1 MKTTGIIAIG
11 ATLLLAAT
19 ACSSNIN
26 GEHENFTRY
35 VNTRI
40 GTGGHGHV
48 FYGANVPFGMVQLG
62 PTSIPQEWDWCSGY
76 HISDSTVIGF
86 PHTHLSG
93 TGIGDLHDVTLMP
106 VTGTVTYA
114 RGNAADPQSG
124 LWSYSDRSCETAR
137 PGYYATRLT
146 RYDID
151 VELTATARVGFHK
164 YTFNHPDSAAIVI
177 DLQNGGGWDR
187 ATEASVF
194 RISDTM
200 LGGYRYSR
208 GWANDQRIYFVAE
221 FSQPVISL
229 DFATDGDIFT
239 PDSCRGTI
247 VYARANIEARADNP
261 VYVKVA
267 LSPVSTD
274 NARLNLKAEL
284 PGWDF
289 DRCVTRADSAWNS
302 ELSKIRISTADTTKR
317 EIFYTALYHTMIAPS
332 LFCDVNGDYRGADGK
347 IYNSSDFKT
356 YTTFSCWDTYRAAH
370 PLMSIIHPE
379 LTRDVVNTFLSIY
392 DRQGKLPVWHLMGC
406 ETNTMVGN
414 PGICILADAVTKGYA
429 DDPRRAYEALRNS
442 AMLDERGMGL
452 RKQYGYIPCDMMK
465 ESVAYDMEYAIADY
479 GVAQV
484 AKMVG
489 DTAGYDYFTQRSHSY
504 RNLFD
509 PGTRFMRG
517 KDSDGKFREPFNPIS
532 SDHRNDD
539 YCEGNAWQYTFLVPH
554 DLTGLV
560 GCFPSQEDFIAKL
573 DSLFTVDSQLEGDVI
588 SPDISGMIGQYAH
601 GNEPSH
607 HIAYFY
613 TMLGRPWQTADRV
626 RQILGTLYT
635 AQPDGLCG
643 NEDVGA
649 MSAWYV
655 LSALGFYQVEPAG
668 GRYYFGS
675 PLLDKATI
683 KVPGGKFIITAHNNS
698 DANRY
703 IQSINLNGMPYHK
716 AWIDFADIT
725 AGGTLEIEMGNKP
738 VKWY

>member
-124 LWSYSDRSCETAR
+124 LWSYSDRSYETAR

-239 PDSCRGTI
+239 PDSCQGTI

-655 LSALGFYQVEPAG
+655 LSALGFYQVEPAV

-703 IQSINLNGMPYHK
+703 IQSINLNGLPYHK

>member
-465 ESVAYDMEYAIADY
+465 ESVAYDMEYAVADY

-484 AKMVG
+484 AKMVD
-489 DTAGYDYFTQRSHSY
+489 DTAGYDYFTRRSHSY

-509 PGTRFMRG
+509 PATRFMRG
-517 KDSDGKFREPFNPIS
+517 KDSNGKFREPFSPIA

-554 DLTGLV
+554 DIDGLA
-560 GCFPSQEDFIAKL
+560 GCFPSQKEFIAKL
-573 DSLFTVDSQLEGDVI
+573 DSLFTTGSQLEGDVI

-703 IQSINLNGMPYHK
+703 IQSINLNGLPYHK

>member
-1 MKTTGIIAIG
+1 
-11 ATLLLAAT
+11 
-19 ACSSNIN
+19 
-26 GEHENFTRY
+26 
-35 VNTRI
+35 
-40 GTGGHGHV
+40 
-48 FYGANVPFGMVQLG
+48 
-62 PTSIPQEWDWCSGY
+62 
-76 HISDSTVIGF
+76 
-86 PHTHLSG
+86 
-93 TGIGDLHDVTLMP
+93 
-106 VTGTVTYA
+106 
-114 RGNAADPQSG
+114 
-124 LWSYSDRSCETAR
+124 
-137 PGYYATRLT
+137 
-146 RYDID
+146 
-151 VELTATARVGFHK
+151 
-164 YTFNHPDSAAIVI
+164 
-177 DLQNGGGWDR
+177 
-187 ATEASVF
+187 
-194 RISDTM
+194 
-200 LGGYRYSR
+200 
-208 GWANDQRIYFVAE
+208 
-221 FSQPVISL
+221 
-229 DFATDGDIFT
+229 
-239 PDSCRGTI
+239 
-247 VYARANIEARADNP
+247 
-261 VYVKVA
+261 
-267 LSPVSTD
+267 
-274 NARLNLKAEL
+274 
-284 PGWDF
+284 
-289 DRCVTRADSAWNS
+289 
-302 ELSKIRISTADTTKR
+302 
-317 EIFYTALYHTMIAPS
+317 
-332 LFCDVNGDYRGADGK
+332 
-347 IYNSSDFKT
+347 
-356 YTTFSCWDTYRAAH
+356 
-370 PLMSIIHPE
+370 
-379 LTRDVVNTFLSIY
+379 
-392 DRQGKLPVWHLMGC
+392 
-406 ETNTMVGN
+406 MVGN

-489 DTAGYDYFTQRSHSY
+489 DTAGYDYFTRRSHSY

-560 GCFPSQEDFIAKL
+560 GCFLSQEDFIAKL

>member
-124 LWSYSDRSCETAR
+124 LWSYSDRSYETAR

-317 EIFYTALYHTMIAPS
+317 EIFYAALYHTMIAPS

-347 IYNSSDFKT
+347 IYNNSDFKT

>member
-124 LWSYSDRSCETAR
+124 LWSYSDRSYETAR

-208 GWANDQRIYFVAE
+208 GWANDQRIYLVAE

-289 DRCVTRADSAWNS
+289 DRCVTRADSAWNR

-317 EIFYTALYHTMIAPS
+317 EIFYAALYHTMIAPS

-489 DTAGYDYFTQRSHSY
+489 DTAGYDYFTRRSHSY

>member
-124 LWSYSDRSCETAR
+124 LWSYSDRSYETAR

-317 EIFYTALYHTMIAPS
+317 EIFYAALYHTMIAPS

-414 PGICILADAVTKGYA
+414 PGICILADVVTKGYA

-703 IQSINLNGMPYHK
+703 IQSINLNGLPYHK

>member
-124 LWSYSDRSCETAR
+124 LWSYSDRSYETAR

-317 EIFYTALYHTMIAPS
+317 EIFYAALYHTMIAPS

-406 ETNTMVGN
+406 ETNTMVGT

-429 DDPRRAYEALRNS
+429 DNPRRAYEALRNS
-442 AMLDERGMGL
+442 AMLDERGMEL

>member
-124 LWSYSDRSCETAR
+124 LWSYSDRSYETAR

-317 EIFYTALYHTMIAPS
+317 EIFYAALYHTMIAPS

>member
-124 LWSYSDRSCETAR
+124 LWSYSDRSYETAR

-317 EIFYTALYHTMIAPS
+317 EIFYAALYHTMIAPS

-489 DTAGYDYFTQRSHSY
+489 DTAGYDYFTRRSHSY

-683 KVPGGKFIITAHNNS
+683 KVPGGKFIITTHNNS

>member
-124 LWSYSDRSCETAR
+124 LWSYSDRSYETAR

-317 EIFYTALYHTMIAPS
+317 VIFYAALYHTMIAPS

-429 DDPRRAYEALRNS
+429 DNPRRAYEALRNS

-465 ESVAYDMEYAIADY
+465 ESVAYDMEYAVADY

>member
-392 DRQGKLPVWHLMGC
+392 DKQGKLPVWHLMGC

-429 DDPRRAYEALRNS
+429 DQPYRAYEALRNS

-465 ESVAYDMEYAIADY
+465 ESVAYDMEYAVADY

-560 GCFPSQEDFIAKL
+560 GCFPSQENFIMKL

-703 IQSINLNGMPYHK
+703 IQSINLNGLPYHK

>member
-11 ATLLLAAT
+11 AMLLLAAT

-35 VNTRI
+35 ENTRI

-124 LWSYSDRSCETAR
+124 LWSYSDRSYETAR

-317 EIFYTALYHTMIAPS
+317 EIFYAALYHTMIAPS

-489 DTAGYDYFTQRSHSY
+489 DTAGYDYFTRRSHSY

>member
-11 ATLLLAAT
+11 AMLLLAAT

-35 VNTRI
+35 ENTRI

-124 LWSYSDRSCETAR
+124 LWSYSDRSYETAR

-317 EIFYTALYHTMIAPS
+317 EIFYAALYHTMIAPS

>member
-465 ESVAYDMEYAIADY
+465 ESVAYDMEYAVADY

-489 DTAGYDYFTQRSHSY
+489 DTAGYDYFTRRSHSY

-509 PGTRFMRG
+509 PATRFMRG
-517 KDSDGKFREPFNPIS
+517 KDSNGKFREPFSPIA

-554 DLTGLV
+554 DIDGLA
-560 GCFPSQEDFIAKL
+560 GCFPSQKEFIAKL
-573 DSLFTVDSQLEGDVI
+573 DSLFTTGSQLEGDVI

-703 IQSINLNGMPYHK
+703 IQSINLNGLPYHK

>member
-124 LWSYSDRSCETAR
+124 LWSYSDRSYETAR

-261 VYVKVA
+261 VYVKVE

-317 EIFYTALYHTMIAPS
+317 EIFYAALYHTMIAPS

-489 DTAGYDYFTQRSHSY
+489 DTAGYDYFTRRSHSY

-683 KVPGGKFIITAHNNS
+683 KVPGGKFIITTHNNS

>member
-1 MKTTGIIAIG
+1 
-11 ATLLLAAT
+11 
-19 ACSSNIN
+19 
-26 GEHENFTRY
+26 
-35 VNTRI
+35 
-40 GTGGHGHV
+40 
-48 FYGANVPFGMVQLG
+48 
-62 PTSIPQEWDWCSGY
+62 
-76 HISDSTVIGF
+76 
-86 PHTHLSG
+86 
-93 TGIGDLHDVTLMP
+93 
-106 VTGTVTYA
+106 
-114 RGNAADPQSG
+114 
-124 LWSYSDRSCETAR
+124 
-137 PGYYATRLT
+137 
-146 RYDID
+146 
-151 VELTATARVGFHK
+151 
-164 YTFNHPDSAAIVI
+164 
-177 DLQNGGGWDR
+177 
-187 ATEASVF
+187 
-194 RISDTM
+194 
-200 LGGYRYSR
+200 
-208 GWANDQRIYFVAE
+208 
-221 FSQPVISL
+221 
-229 DFATDGDIFT
+229 
-239 PDSCRGTI
+239 
-247 VYARANIEARADNP
+247 
-261 VYVKVA
+261 
-267 LSPVSTD
+267 
-274 NARLNLKAEL
+274 
-284 PGWDF
+284 
-289 DRCVTRADSAWNS
+289 
-302 ELSKIRISTADTTKR
+302 
-317 EIFYTALYHTMIAPS
+317 
-332 LFCDVNGDYRGADGK
+332 
-347 IYNSSDFKT
+347 
-356 YTTFSCWDTYRAAH
+356 
-370 PLMSIIHPE
+370 
-379 LTRDVVNTFLSIY
+379 
-392 DRQGKLPVWHLMGC
+392 
-406 ETNTMVGN
+406 
-414 PGICILADAVTKGYA
+414 
-429 DDPRRAYEALRNS
+429 
-442 AMLDERGMGL
+442 MLDERGMGL

-489 DTAGYDYFTQRSHSY
+489 DTAGYDYFTRRSHSY

>member
-124 LWSYSDRSCETAR
+124 LWSYSDRSYETAR

-146 RYDID
+146 RYDIE

-289 DRCVTRADSAWNS
+289 DRCVTRADSAWNR

-317 EIFYTALYHTMIAPS
+317 EIFYAALYHTMIAPS

-429 DDPRRAYEALRNS
+429 DNPRRAYEALRNS

-489 DTAGYDYFTQRSHSY
+489 DTAGYDYFTRRSHSY

>member
-317 EIFYTALYHTMIAPS
+317 EIFYAALYHTMIAPS

-703 IQSINLNGMPYHK
+703 IQSINLNGLPYHK

>member
-124 LWSYSDRSCETAR
+124 LWSYSDRSYETAR

-317 EIFYTALYHTMIAPS
+317 EIFYAALYHTMIAPS

-489 DTAGYDYFTQRSHSY
+489 DTAGYDYFTRRSHSY

>member
-124 LWSYSDRSCETAR
+124 LWSYSDRSYETAR

-317 EIFYTALYHTMIAPS
+317 EIFYAALYHTMIAPS

-465 ESVAYDMEYAIADY
+465 ESVAYDMEYAVADY

-489 DTAGYDYFTQRSHSY
+489 DTAGYDYFTRRSHSY

-509 PGTRFMRG
+509 PATRFMRG
-517 KDSDGKFREPFNPIS
+517 KDSNGKFREPFSPIA

-554 DLTGLV
+554 DIDGLA
-560 GCFPSQEDFIAKL
+560 GCFPSQKEFIAKL
-573 DSLFTVDSQLEGDVI
+573 DSLFTTGSQLEGDVI

-703 IQSINLNGMPYHK
+703 IQSINLTGLPYHK

>member
-48 FYGANVPFGMVQLG
+48 FFGANVPFGMVQLG

-124 LWSYSDRSCETAR
+124 LWSYSDRSYETAR

-317 EIFYTALYHTMIAPS
+317 EIFYAALYHTMIAPS

-347 IYNSSDFKT
+347 IYNSRDFKT

-489 DTAGYDYFTQRSHSY
+489 DTAGYDYFTRRSHSY

-683 KVPGGKFIITAHNNS
+683 KVPGGKFIITTHNNS

>member
-124 LWSYSDRSCETAR
+124 LWSYSDRSYETAR

-247 VYARANIEARADNP
+247 VYAWANIEARADNP

-317 EIFYTALYHTMIAPS
+317 EIFYAALYHTMIAPS

-489 DTAGYDYFTQRSHSY
+489 DTAGYDYFTRRSHSY

-560 GCFPSQEDFIAKL
+560 GCFLSQEDFIAKL

>member
-289 DRCVTRADSAWNS
+289 DRCVTRADNAWNS

-379 LTRDVVNTFLSIY
+379 LTHDVVNTFLSIY

-429 DDPRRAYEALRNS
+429 DNPRRAYEALRNS

-465 ESVAYDMEYAIADY
+465 ESVAYDMEYAVADY

-489 DTAGYDYFTQRSHSY
+489 DTADFDYFTRRSHSY

-509 PGTRFMRG
+509 PGTRFIRG

-560 GCFPSQEDFIAKL
+560 GCFPSQEDFIMKL

-703 IQSINLNGMPYHK
+703 IQSINLNGLPYHK